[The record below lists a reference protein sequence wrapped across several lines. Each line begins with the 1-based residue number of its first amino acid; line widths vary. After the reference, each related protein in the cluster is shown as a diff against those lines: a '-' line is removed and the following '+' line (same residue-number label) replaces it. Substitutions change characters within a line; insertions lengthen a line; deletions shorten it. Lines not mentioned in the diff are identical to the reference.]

1 MTNRELYFRD
11 PTTLELLNNGVSK
24 VSEIGHDA
32 IGIGFFAGTS
42 LLHQSSRTKFELT
55 TRP

>member
-24 VSEIGHDA
+24 VSEFGQDH
-32 IGIGFFAGTS
+32 
-42 LLHQSSRTKFELT
+42 SRAN
-55 TRP
+55 